1 MKSGYFIVVLGHSVH
16 GRIRRIKVPHY
27 AVHLFLAGFVLA
39 AIAGFGLSSS
49 YGRMLSKTLEF
60 NELRDENERLLAQFD
75 DLKRLANER
84 NQQVASL
91 GKLASEVSI
100 AYGIKR
106 NIEDE
111 SEWLAAAN
119 EGEFHSN
126 PSEEFSY
133 GDSVDQ
139 FGFLKKVQ
147 LDPSAGDSLWQFLE
161 DTTPAIWPVK
171 GRISSGFGG
180 RLDPFHGRG
189 TFHGGI
195 DLNAPVGEP
204 IVSTADGVIISV
216 GWNGGYGNAVV
227 IKHGNSGLTS
237 RYAHMSEIFARQ
249 GQVVRRGEVIGRVGR
264 TGRATGMHLHYEV
277 RYRGTPINPYRFLNA
292 SGPKVAGLEIAD

>member
-1 MKSGYFIVVLGHSVH
+1 MKTGYFIVVIGHSIH
-16 GRIRRIKVPHY
+16 GRIRRIKIPYY
-27 AVHLFLAGFVLA
+27 AVHICGAIIAIA
-39 AIAGFGLSSS
+39 AIAGLGLSSS
-49 YGRMLSKTLEF
+49 YGRMLAKTLEF
-60 NELRDENERLLAQFD
+60 NNLREDNQRLQAQFD
-75 DLKRLANER
+75 NLKRRAEAR
-84 NQQVASL
+84 DQQVASL
-91 GKLASEVSI
+91 GKLAAEVSI

-106 NIEDE
+106 NVEDE
-111 SEWLAAAN
+111 SNWLHRSPGSTDYN
-119 EGEFHSN
+119 E
-126 PSEEFSY
+126 
-133 GDSVDQ
+133 SVDQ

-147 LDPSAGDSLWQFLE
+147 LDSSAGDSLWMFLE

-171 GRISSGFGG
+171 GRITSGFGG

-195 DLNAPVGEP
+195 DMNAPVGEP
-204 IVSTADGVIISV
+204 IVATADGVVIDV

-292 SGPKVAGLEIAD
+292 RGPKTGGLEIAD